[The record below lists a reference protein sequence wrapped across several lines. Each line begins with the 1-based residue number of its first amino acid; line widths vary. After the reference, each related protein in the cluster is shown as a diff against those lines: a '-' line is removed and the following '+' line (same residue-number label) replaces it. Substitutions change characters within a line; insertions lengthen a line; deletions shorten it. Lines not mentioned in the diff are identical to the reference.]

1 VSSVLVYITQGAV
14 GLPFFAKGGAGLAYL
29 RGVTGGYLVGFVA
42 AAFVVGLLVERGLDR
57 KIKTVVLAMVAGN
70 IVIYGCGV
78 LWLQVVLSVSLNKAM
93 MLGVYPFIPGDVY
106 KIALASFFLPVLW
119 SCFGRFRDKCDS

>member
-1 VSSVLVYITQGAV
+1 MGPGWPVPVA
-14 GLPFFAKGGAGLAYL
+14 PAKGIHGTADL

-57 KIKTVVLAMVAGN
+57 KIKTAVLAMVAGN
-70 IVIYGCGV
+70 ILIYGCGV
-78 LWLQVVLSVSLNKAM
+78 LWLQVVLRVSLNKAM

-106 KIALASFFLPVLW
+106 KIVMASLFLPVLW
-119 SCFGRFRDKCDS
+119 SFFGRPRAKRDS